1 MCWSSRWTSPRI
13 APAPC
18 RQGPP
23 GGPRHRSRPRSSG
36 APLPALECAPC
47 RRRPPTISPG
57 SARIGSERMNGQSL
71 DALGLMRL
79 EQLGPAPDPQAEI
92 TGIAVDSRKVRPG
105 FLFVAVPGYRLDG
118 AEFVQYA
125 IRQGATAVLATADG
139 VELARRTMGGLSVD
153 ELPVPFFVASNIRA
167 ELARLAAVFE
177 RRQPEI
183 MVGVTGTNGKTSVA
197 SFTRQIWEALGLRA
211 ASIGTIG
218 VQGEGFSEP
227 LSVTTPEPLEL
238 HALLARL
245 AEKGCTH
252 AAMEA
257 SSHGLAQHRVDG
269 VRFRAAGF
277 TNLTRDHMD
286 YHADAEEYLAAKL
299 RLFGEVLPPD
309 GVAVLNADDPV
320 FDRVR
325 TLCASRG
332 IRVLSAG
339 RAPEAELQL
348 AETRFHA
355 EGQEVVLNYQG
366 REHRVDLGLI
376 GAFQAE
382 NVALAAGLVL
392 ATGGEAGALFAALP
406 KLKGVPG
413 RMQRAGQRENGA
425 SVYVDYAHTP
435 AALETA
441 ISALRPHCAGRLI
454 TVFGAGGER
463 DPGKRPLMGEVVARL
478 ADGAIITDDNPRGE
492 DPEAIREA
500 VRQGCPNAEIIG
512 DRAKAILTG
521 VEALKDAG
529 DCLLI
534 AGKGHEQGQ
543 EIAGETMPFDDVEQ
557 ARAAITV
564 LDRVAQEFG
573 R

>member
-1 MCWSSRWTSPRI
+1 MSR
-13 APAPC
+13 
-18 RQGPP
+18 
-23 GGPRHRSRPRSSG
+23 
-36 APLPALECAPC
+36 
-47 RRRPPTISPG
+47 
-57 SARIGSERMNGQSL
+57 QSL

-79 EQLGPAPDPQAEI
+79 EQLGPAPDPQIKI
-92 TGIAVDSRKVRPG
+92 TGLAVDSRKVRQG
-105 FLFVAVPGYRLDG
+105 FLFVAIPGYRLDG
-118 AEFVQYA
+118 AEFAQYA
-125 IRQGATAVLATADG
+125 IRQGAAAVLATPEG
-139 VELARRTMGGLSVD
+139 VEVARRTIG
-153 ELPVPFFVASNIRA
+153 ELPVPFFVTKDIRA
-167 ELARLAAVFE
+167 ELSRLAARFFV
-177 RRQPEI
+177 RQPEI
-183 MVGVTGTNGKTSVA
+183 MVAVTGTNGKTSVA
-197 SFTRQIWEALGLRA
+197 NFTLQLWQAMGLRA

-218 VQGEGFSEP
+218 VQGEGFAEE

-269 VRFRAAGF
+269 VRLRAAGF
-277 TNLTRDHMD
+277 TNLSRDHMD
-286 YHADAEEYLAAKL
+286 YHADHEEYLAAKL
-299 RLFGEVLPPD
+299 RLFGEVLAPE

-320 FDRVR
+320 FDRIR
-325 TLCASRG
+325 RICSARG
-332 IRVLSAG
+332 IAVLRAG
-339 RAPEAELQL
+339 RTPEADLRL
-348 AETRFHA
+348 SDTRFHA
-355 EGQEVVLNYQG
+355 EGQEVSFIFQG
-366 REHRVDLGLI
+366 REYRADLALI

-392 ATGGEAGALFAALP
+392 ATGGEAEAVFAALP
-406 KLKGVPG
+406 DLKTVAG
-413 RMQRAGQRENGA
+413 RMQRAGQRANGA

-441 ISALRPHCAGRLI
+441 ITALRPHCSGRLI

-463 DPGKRPLMGEVVARL
+463 DSGKRPLMGEVVARL

-492 DPEAIREA
+492 DGAAIREA

-543 EIAGETMPFDDVEQ
+543 EIAGATMPFDDVEQ

-564 LDRVAQEFG
+564 LDRTAQGFG
-573 R
+573 P